1 MSTPQFGKP
10 SSSSP
15 VARYGKAAKSRVSQ
29 GAGQVLFGKG
39 GLGYIARRG
48 IDYGTSLN
56 MQSLDAL
63 ARMAT
68 QQPLELI
75 SLLPDIVPEVGL
87 AAWNGLRLG
96 CAPGTVRIKAMTVKK
111 GGGSEEAPDG
121 TAAIADLF
129 SSLPDEV
136 GQFEDVL
143 AQNFLM
149 VMFSGMCA
157 VEAVPGPRGT
167 GLAQIWPVNS
177 LTLRFKREND
187 GTLALYQRQTSN
199 ASGLGVFAAGLGGLY
214 EPMPMNRFFWAS
226 LDGFPDDSY
235 GRAPFAAALT
245 AVLECMA
252 FIRDL
257 TTAFH
262 RVGTPHHDIGFDF
275 AMWAKIAQDIGISQD
290 PKEINDW
297 VMEKY
302 AEAQA
307 MYASLEVDDAFFH
320 DINSKVN
327 AVGSGDKWPDV
338 TGIWSLLRLRLIQ
351 ALKQMPSLMGVVE
364 GSTET
369 WSSIDYSIYTSGLE
383 SIVRKAAAPLVRAA
397 NLHLQ
402 LLGLPYQ
409 AVCETDK
416 LRTVDAT
423 IEAEREAMQI
433 ANEEAKVTNNWQLN
447 STAAMNVTGSAPPTP
462 QEIAQDTPVK
472 AGPAPVSPVPPT
484 TLPPTETE
492 LVK

>member
-1 MSTPQFGKP
+1 MSSTPMST
-10 SSSSP
+10 SS
-15 VARYGKAAKSRVSQ
+15 VARYGKAARSRVSQ

-48 IDYGTSLN
+48 IDLGTSLN
-56 MQSLDAL
+56 MQSLDSL

-68 QQPLELI
+68 TQPLELI

-96 CAPGTVRIKAMTVKK
+96 CAAGTVRLKAVTAKA
-111 GGGSEEAPDG
+111 GGGSEEDGRG
-121 TAAIADLF
+121 TAAIADMF
-129 SSLPDEV
+129 ARLPDEV

-167 GLAQIWPVNS
+167 GVAQIWPVNS
-177 LTLRFKREND
+177 LTLRFKRETD
-187 GTLALYQRQTSN
+187 GTLALYQRQSSN
-199 ASGLGVFAAGLGGLY
+199 AAGVGAFAGGLGGLY
-214 EPMPMNRFFWAS
+214 EPMPMNRFFWSS
-226 LDGFPDDSY
+226 LDGFPDDPY

-262 RVGTPHHDIGFDF
+262 RVGTPRWDIGFDF
-275 AMWAKIAQDIGISQD
+275 AMWTKIAQDIGLSTD

-297 VMEKY
+297 VMDKF
-302 AEAQA
+302 AQA
-307 MYASLEVDDAFFH
+307 QSMYADLEIDDAFFH
-320 DINSKVN
+320 DINSKVG

-338 TGIWSLLRLRLIQ
+338 TGIWSILRLRLIQ

-383 SIVRKAAAPLVRAA
+383 SIARKAAVPLVRAA

-402 LLGLPYQ
+402 LLGLPCRRSSRRTSCGRWTRRLRPS
-409 AVCETDK
+409 ARRWRSPMKKRRCET
-416 LRTVDAT
+416 
-423 IEAEREAMQI
+423 
-433 ANEEAKVTNNWQLN
+433 
-447 STAAMNVTGSAPPTP
+447 TGSSIPRRR
-462 QEIAQDTPVK
+462 
-472 AGPAPVSPVPPT
+472 
-484 TLPPTETE
+484 
-492 LVK
+492 

>member
-1 MSTPQFGKP
+1 MLTST
-10 SSSSP
+10 
-15 VARYGKAAKSRVSQ
+15 VARYGKAAKTRVSQ

-48 IDYGTSLN
+48 IDFGMSVNL
-56 MQSLDAL
+56 QSLDSL
-63 ARMAT
+63 ARLAT

-96 CAPGTVRIKAMTVKK
+96 CAPGTVRIKAMTAKK

-121 TAAIADLF
+121 TAAIQDLF
-129 SSLPDEV
+129 DSLPDEV
-136 GQFEDVL
+136 GRFEDVL
-143 AQNFLM
+143 SKNFLM

-167 GLAQIWPVNS
+167 GLSQIWPVNS

-187 GTLALYQRQTSN
+187 GTLALYQRQVANS
-199 ASGLGVFAAGLGGLY
+199 AGLGLYAGGMGGLY
-214 EPMPMNRFFWAS
+214 APMPMNRFFWS
-226 LDGFPDDSY
+226 SMDGFPDDPY
-235 GRAPFAAALT
+235 GRAPFAACLT
-245 AVLECMA
+245 PVLECMA

-275 AMWAKIAQDIGISQD
+275 AMWAKIAQETGLATG
-290 PKEINDW
+290 PKDINDY

-302 AEAQA
+302 AEAQE
-307 MYASLEVDDAFFH
+307 MYASLEIDDAFFH

-327 AVGSGDKWPDV
+327 SVGSGDKWPDV
-338 TGIWSLLRLRLIQ
+338 TGIWSMLRLRLIQ
-351 ALKQMPSLMGVVE
+351 SLKQMPTLMGVVE

-383 SIVRKAAAPLVRAA
+383 SVVRKAAAPLVRAA
-397 NLHLQ
+397 GLHLQ
-402 LLGLPYQ
+402 LLGLPYK
-409 AVCETDK
+409 AVIETDK

-423 IEAEREAMQI
+423 IEAQREAMQI
-433 ANEEAKVTNNWQLN
+433 ANEEAKVKNNWQLN
-447 STAAMNVTGSAPPTP
+447 STAAMNVTGSAPPTA
-462 QEIAQDTPVK
+462 EEMAEDTPVK
-472 AGPAPVSPVPPT
+472 AGPVPMSPVPPT
-484 TLPPTETE
+484 TLPQTETE